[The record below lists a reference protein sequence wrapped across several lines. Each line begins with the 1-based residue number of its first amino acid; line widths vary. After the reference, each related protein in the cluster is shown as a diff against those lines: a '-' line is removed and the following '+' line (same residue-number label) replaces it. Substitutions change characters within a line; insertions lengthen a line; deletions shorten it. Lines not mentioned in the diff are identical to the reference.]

1 MNAVYLVDYFLF
13 VFFASFAV
21 IQISL
26 TKRVSARLIL
36 GTSILLLAYLWFF
49 GSKDRS
55 IPTIVE
61 GVQLFV
67 VFGLATALA
76 LAATKLLIF
85 LKTK

>member
-1 MNAVYLVDYFLF
+1 MSAVYLVDYFLF

-26 TKRVSARLIL
+26 TKKISARLIL
-36 GTSILLLAYLWFF
+36 GISILLLAYLWFF

-55 IPTIVE
+55 TQTIVE

-67 VFGLATALA
+67 VFGLAAALA
-76 LAATKLLIF
+76 LVATKLLTF